1 MYRLSNLFMLCMG
14 HKAVRVLL
22 RQESW
27 ATYAWWLPHHRI
39 KSFIFLLVKLFSFVH
54 PSIYLPLLSHSFL
67 SFFIMPFMGMDVKE
81 HIQFEFK
88 WSNLVMTNTSKH
100 SYIKKNFFKKQIW
113 RTMFSLFPK
122 TVLQE
127 QTYFNTSSYTN
138 LISEKKI

>member
-1 MYRLSNLFMLCMG
+1 MYRLSNLFMLRMG

-54 PSIYLPLLSHSFL
+54 LSIYLPLLSHSFL
-67 SFFIMPFMGMDVKE
+67 SFLIMPFMGMDVKE

-88 WSNLVMTNTSKH
+88 WSNLVVTNTSKH
-100 SYIKKNFFKKQIW
+100 SYIKKISLRSKYEEPCSVYSLKQ
-113 RTMFSLFPK
+113 SYK
-122 TVLQE
+122 
-127 QTYFNTSSYTN
+127 NKCTSIPL
-138 LISEKKI
+138 LIQI